1 MHLFCQSQ
9 QTRGAIESILFV
21 SEKPVSIKLL
31 SSLLN
36 IPKEELRKF
45 MEEIIKDQKEKES
58 GILIIQIED
67 SYQMVTNPKYGD
79 WVSLFKNLNGQSK
92 LSSQALETLAVIAY
106 KQPITKAE
114 IEKIRGSNS
123 EYAIKTLL
131 EKKLIK
137 IVGKKE
143 LPGRPFLYGTTKEFL
158 RVFGI
163 SSLNEL
169 HNLVQFQKINAA

>member
-9 QTRGAIESILFV
+9 QIKGAIESILFV

-36 IPKEELRKF
+36 ISKEEVSKLLDELADEYK
-45 MEEIIKDQKEKES
+45 KKES
-58 GILIIQIED
+58 GILIIQIEEG
-67 SYQMVTNPKYGD
+67 YQMVTNPKYGD

-123 EYAIKTLL
+123 EYALKTLL
-131 EKKLIK
+131 EKRLIK

-169 HNLVQFQKINAA
+169 HSLVQFQKINAA